1 MPLRVLLTGK
11 LHGPDM
17 GYSVLLLHRADAQ
30 GVVAPE
36 AGFVTLNERFNMLRQ
51 LDWEALINYQPLVES
66 AATIS
71 N

>member
-11 LHGPDM
+11 LHGPDI
-17 GYSVLLLHRADAQ
+17 GASVLLLHKAGKC

-36 AGFVTLNERFNMLRQ
+36 AGFVTLDERFNLLRQ
-51 LDWEALINYQPLVES
+51 VDWEGLTKDPPLLET
-66 AATIS
+66 AATVS